1 MFPYWFQGIRG
12 IPWDVG
18 SRSEASKFPMASE
31 LTIFMQEGLAMAG
44 TENPQVMNCSVQIP
58 KGGLYAIFTANSNLQ
73 KRLFRLFDLQSCNLL
88 KYV

>member
-1 MFPYWFQGIRG
+1 
-12 IPWDVG
+12 
-18 SRSEASKFPMASE
+18 
-31 LTIFMQEGLAMAG
+31 MQEGLAMAG

>member
-1 MFPYWFQGIRG
+1 
-12 IPWDVG
+12 
-18 SRSEASKFPMASE
+18 MASE
-31 LTIFMQEGLAMAG
+31 LTIFMQEGLAMGG
-44 TENPQVMNCSVQIP
+44 TENPQVMNCSQV